1 MPRVLCRYSHISLWI
16 FFHLR
21 YIVFLKISKGINLEN
36 NTKYYFIILFDFST
50 HFRKKDLLFQ
60 YSFVVIL
67 FYVLN
72 IVLKNETAET
82 SMSLAMLVIVLLACF
97 NRTVE
102 YRYKVCMG

>member
-1 MPRVLCRYSHISLWI
+1 M
-16 FFHLR
+16 
-21 YIVFLKISKGINLEN
+21 EN

-97 NRTVE
+97 IEPWNIAIKYVWDK
-102 YRYKVCMG
+102 YSL

>member
-1 MPRVLCRYSHISLWI
+1 MRRILCRHSHISLWI